1 MHLKRWITSLVLI
14 PLLFLILLKGSTL
27 LFSVFVS
34 VITLIAMTEY
44 FTIISCSG
52 KIPLKIKI
60 LGLSACLGIIASA
73 HTGSFSIIL
82 VIFTFYIISVSIIV
96 LGNFSLESS
105 ILDIVAKQIQGIVY
119 IPVFLSFLVFIRN
132 SENGILW
139 IIWIWLIIASSDT
152 GAYYYGTFFGKKPLL
167 PRVSPNKTVEGAIG
181 GIVASLVIGSIF
193 SCIFIPEISILK
205 GAVFILIA
213 CIAGQIGDLFE
224 SALKRAGKI
233 KDSGNILPGHGG
245 VLDRIDGLI
254 FAIPIAYVFKYLI

>member
-1 MHLKRWITSLVLI
+1 MHLKRWLTSLVLI
-14 PLLFLILLKGSTL
+14 PLLFLILLKGTTL
-27 LFSVFVS
+27 LFSAFVS

-60 LGLSACLGIIASA
+60 IGLLTCLGIIASA
-73 HTGSFSIIL
+73 HVGSFGIIMGIL
-82 VIFTFYIISVSIIV
+82 TFYIIVISIII

-105 ILDIVAKQIQGIVY
+105 ILDIVAKQIQGIIY
-119 IPVFLSFLVFIRN
+119 IPVFLSFFVFIRN
-132 SENGILW
+132 SENGIIW

-167 PRVSPNKTVEGAIG
+167 PNISPNKTIEGAIG
-181 GIVASLVIGSIF
+181 GIVASLIAGLIF
-193 SCIFIPEISILK
+193 SSIFIPEIFIINRII
-205 GAVFILIA
+205 FILIA

-245 VLDRIDGLI
+245 ILDRLDGLI
-254 FAIPIAYVFKYLI
+254 FALPITYFFKYLV